1 MADQPQTAYAVELLT
16 KKYLG
21 SIDANPGLTFLSEK
35 RVFARSIVFP
45 DFQFLLNEIPS
56 VAPDLETAT
65 SFDAYGGTRQVGTGS
80 YSHIVKYT
88 NVRLNTI
95 KPGISFWL
103 GTNASNV
110 RSTNILSQQIPF
122 NYDPTTG
129 SYAFSVFIDG
139 TLVVP
144 SGTPPYIMDQDAG
157 VLVFLPSTNTPGTTS
172 ISTSAVVTATYWRY
186 EGTFGIP
193 GASGASGGGS
203 TGPTGASGVTGPTGA
218 SGAAGST
225 GASGVTGP
233 TGASGVTGVTGP
245 TGASGAAGVTGPTGA
260 SGASGGIVLSVTASS
275 SAGYTINGATNPT
288 LSFIRGH
295 RYILNVNA
303 SGHPFWIQTVSGAY
317 SSGNIYNTGVT
328 NNGAAVGTII
338 FEVPYDAPQLY
349 YVCQN
354 HSSMAGSIRVSD
366 LGPEGPTG
374 ASGAAGSTGAS
385 GAVGVTGPTGASG
398 AAGSTGASGV
408 TGPTGASGVTGVTGP
423 TGASGVTGVTGPTG
437 ASGVTGSTGAS
448 GVTGVTGPTG
458 ASGVTGPTGASG
470 VTGVTGP
477 TGASGVTGPTG
488 ASGVTGPAGLSQWTP
503 VLVNVTQSGTN
514 SGTFTKTGGTSS
526 VYDSSVYSAEGFA
539 TVFLSYSVNDTIYSK
554 MVGFNTTP
562 SSSSGYLDIQYA
574 WFNNSSA
581 NAFIFESGTNIA
593 SFAYV
598 STDVF
603 QIVYDG
609 AYVRYYQNGTLRRTT
624 ARALGSNLYLDTSFY
639 ETGASVKNL
648 TFGNAGQLG
657 PTGASGVTGP
667 TGPQGPIGASGVTGP
682 TGALG
687 VTGATGPGGL
697 STNAMENFMVGLG
710 ASNNTLGYSYNGSD
724 WYGIGTSIFSSNG
737 NAAAWNGSLWV
748 AVGYGSN
755 SLAYSPDGINWTGL
769 GTSIFND
776 SGIDVAWNGSLWVAV
791 GGSGGNR
798 FAYSYNGI
806 DWTGLGTIMFT
817 SAGYAVAWNGSLWV
831 AGGENTGAPTTEAL
845 VHSFDGI
852 NWNNTSSSLF
862 NVCYDV
868 AWNGSLW
875 VAVGYGPSAS
885 IAYSYNGIN
894 WSGAT
899 TNVFSNLGGFGVA
912 WNGSLWVA
920 VGGATNKI
928 AYSSDGSNWTVAS
941 TSIFT
946 SNGLGITWNGSLW
959 VAVGRQAGT
968 NTIATS
974 PDGITWTGQGR
985 STFSARANGVASRRV
1000 LPYITTSPAPQIPS
1014 TIPILGLQYRVD
1026 SASNDMIV
1034 ENTEA
1039 NNFIYGRTVAA
1050 SNWDNILYTLRSFSR
1065 NAYVSAR
1072 QIDETLN
1079 GMMGFSLNPTSNYNS
1094 NAYFNLTYG
1103 LYLSNTSIFIFE
1115 SGSNASNTGLNATV
1129 DDYLTVTYDGYTV
1142 RHYINNSNFF
1152 SRSVSV
1158 SNAAGVTPGD
1168 LANMRVAMTI
1178 FNGSNTGFK
1187 NVIVGAINET
1197 SQITNTSRLLI
1208 SNVTGSNLT
1217 ITTEAY
1223 TQYYNITN
1231 SAFSAIT
1238 LPTSKNW
1245 EGGSFWVFRNNSGST
1260 LSITV
1265 TFTGSGGGGSNSIS
1279 IAPDTSSTIVW
1290 NGVPGGGA
1298 TGVGGS
1304 SNYTFF

>member
-1 MADQPQTAYAVELLT
+1 
-16 KKYLG
+16 
-21 SIDANPGLTFLSEK
+21 
-35 RVFARSIVFP
+35 
-45 DFQFLLNEIPS
+45 
-56 VAPDLETAT
+56 
-65 SFDAYGGTRQVGTGS
+65 
-80 YSHIVKYT
+80 
-88 NVRLNTI
+88 
-95 KPGISFWL
+95 
-103 GTNASNV
+103 
-110 RSTNILSQQIPF
+110 
-122 NYDPTTG
+122 
-129 SYAFSVFIDG
+129 
-139 TLVVP
+139 
-144 SGTPPYIMDQDAG
+144 
-157 VLVFLPSTNTPGTTS
+157 
-172 ISTSAVVTATYWRY
+172 
-186 EGTFGIP
+186 
-193 GASGASGGGS
+193 
-203 TGPTGASGVTGPTGA
+203 
-218 SGAAGST
+218 
-225 GASGVTGP
+225 
-233 TGASGVTGVTGP
+233 
-245 TGASGAAGVTGPTGA
+245 
-260 SGASGGIVLSVTASS
+260 
-275 SAGYTINGATNPT
+275 
-288 LSFIRGH
+288 
-295 RYILNVNA
+295 
-303 SGHPFWIQTVSGAY
+303 
-317 SSGNIYNTGVT
+317 
-328 NNGAAVGTII
+328 
-338 FEVPYDAPQLY
+338 
-349 YVCQN
+349 
-354 HSSMAGSIRVSD
+354 
-366 LGPEGPTG
+366 
-374 ASGAAGSTGAS
+374 
-385 GAVGVTGPTGASG
+385 
-398 AAGSTGASGV
+398 
-408 TGPTGASGVTGVTGP
+408 
-423 TGASGVTGVTGPTG
+423 
-437 ASGVTGSTGAS
+437 
-448 GVTGVTGPTG
+448 
-458 ASGVTGPTGASG
+458 
-470 VTGVTGP
+470 
-477 TGASGVTGPTG
+477 
-488 ASGVTGPAGLSQWTP
+488 
-503 VLVNVTQSGTN
+503 
-514 SGTFTKTGGTSS
+514 
-526 VYDSSVYSAEGFA
+526 
-539 TVFLSYSVNDTIYSK
+539 
-554 MVGFNTTP
+554 
-562 SSSSGYLDIQYA
+562 
-574 WFNNSSA
+574 
-581 NAFIFESGTNIA
+581 
-593 SFAYV
+593 
-598 STDVF
+598 
-603 QIVYDG
+603 
-609 AYVRYYQNGTLRRTT
+609 
-624 ARALGSNLYLDTSFY
+624 
-639 ETGASVKNL
+639 
-648 TFGNAGQLG
+648 
-657 PTGASGVTGP
+657 
-667 TGPQGPIGASGVTGP
+667 
-682 TGALG
+682 
-687 VTGATGPGGL
+687 
-697 STNAMENFMVGLG
+697 MENFMVGLG